1 MLAVNQHPDRLDITW
16 EGRPLCT
23 YVLRDD
29 DPPHLFRRPY
39 LHPVYTL
46 DGDLVTD
53 CRPAD
58 HPWHKG
64 ISMTMS
70 VVDDQNFWGGPT
82 YRDGQYVQLDNV
94 GEVRHEG
101 WKMVD
106 TWESGFVAEQQLSWM
121 SAQGEKW
128 FHERRNID
136 INVVSETDPFWTL
149 DWIMHFE
156 NVSGRTL
163 RLGSPATE
171 GRAGAGYTG
180 LFWRGAP
187 EFQQAVAGDDFS
199 ESIDFPP
206 DDFNGSMA
214 DYVALRYP
222 GYNQPPLMSISFFKS
237 SADTFPIR
245 WFVRAQEYPGV
256 AFSFAF
262 DKAVEVA
269 PGEYFSLRHSIYVRG
284 IPPIP
289 PWVYAKHD
297 EDS

>member
-23 YVLRDD
+23 YLLRDD

-70 VVDDQNFWGGPT
+70 VVNDQNFWGGPT

-101 WKMVD
+101 WGNINLVD
-106 TWESGFVAEQQLSWM
+106 TTLFVEHTLNWLTTRSELW
-121 SAQGEKW
+121 W
-128 FHERRNID
+128 NERRKLHIDVHPSRALWVVEWQSEFTNI
-136 INVVSETDPFWTL
+136 
-149 DWIMHFE
+149 
-156 NVSGRTL
+156 SGHTL
-163 RLGSPATE
+163 RLSSPAIE
-171 GRAGAGYTG
+171 GRASAGYTG

-187 EFQQAVAGDDFS
+187 KFLTAMAS
-199 ESIDFPP
+199 LKTIESYTLIPAELNGVDASLLGLSIPERDGHHPIHVWFAKFDAHSSFP
-206 DDFNGSMA
+206 
-214 DYVALRYP
+214 V
-222 GYNQPPLMSISFFKS
+222 
-237 SADTFPIR
+237 R

-262 DKAVEVA
+262 DKALEVA
-269 PGEYFSLRHSIYVRG
+269 PGDTFSLSHSIYVWGR
-284 IPPIP
+284 PSAP
-289 PWVYAKHD
+289 A
-297 EDS
+297 EA

>member
-1 MLAVNQHPDRLDITW
+1 MLALTQHPDRLDITW

-53 CRPAD
+53 VHPAD

-70 VVDDQNFWGGPT
+70 VVNDQNFWGGPT

-101 WKMVD
+101 WGLFN
-106 TWESGFVAEQQLSWM
+106 TWEEDVYAEQHLSWLTA
-121 SAQGEKW
+121 SGEMW
-128 FHERRNID
+128 FKEQRNLWF
-136 INVVSETDPFWTL
+136 VVHTDHSPFWSVR
-149 DWIMHFE
+149 WEMAFE
-156 NVSGRTL
+156 NVSGQVL

-187 EFQQAVAGDDFS
+187 EFQYAVAADSTEDS
-199 ESIDFPP
+199 VSSPP
-206 DDFNGSMA
+206 ADYNGSDAPHLSMW
-214 DYVALRYP
+214 VRP
-222 GYNQPPLMSISFFKS
+222 ENQRPDMSLSFWKDNY
-237 SADTFPIR
+237 DTFPTK

-262 DKAVEVA
+262 DQAVEVA
-269 PGEYFSLRHSIYVRG
+269 PGTTFRLEHSIIVGSR
-284 IPPIP
+284 PSPS
-289 PWVYAKHD
+289 A
-297 EDS
+297 EA

>member
-23 YVLRDD
+23 YVIRDD

-82 YRDGQYVQLDNV
+82 YRDGRYVQLDNV

-101 WKMVD
+101 WKMID
-106 TWESGFVAEQQLSWM
+106 TWESGFFAEQQLSWM
-121 SAQGEKW
+121 SARGEKW
-128 FHERRNID
+128 FHEKRTIG
-136 INVVSETDPFWTL
+136 IKVLSELDPFWVL

-156 NVSGRTL
+156 NVSGRIL

-171 GRAGAGYTG
+171 GRTGAGYTG
-180 LFWRGAP
+180 LFWRGAQ
-187 EFQQAVAGDDFS
+187 EFQSALAGDSKDDS
-199 ESIDFPP
+199 VSFPP
-206 DDFNGSMA
+206 ANYNGTSSTYLSIWVRGVGQQS
-214 DYVALRYP
+214 D
-222 GYNQPPLMSISFFKS
+222 MSLSFWKDNR
-237 SADTFPIR
+237 DTFPIQ

-269 PGEYFSLRHSIYVRG
+269 PGETFSLSHSIYVSG
-284 IPPIP
+284 KLLDAP
-289 PWVYAKHD
+289 A
-297 EDS
+297 EA